1 MQKKIFIITFLLI
14 IYGLLILYPIN
25 YLLVKTNKVSITNFY
40 STNIT
45 NNNIINRLKA
55 SVTNKSINYLFMYDK
70 VIEIHKKVNAK
81 LNKKL
86 YNLFKFDY
94 YPVGINNDGE
104 YIFRNDEK
112 YILYNNLNDRDLNHR
127 LNDQIDFFNNLDTN
141 VYVFIPYRYEY
152 LNLDNK
158 NNIRNMST
166 YRIKFINHVNNN
178 VKIAEFMVD
187 NEADYNKYFYHTD
200 HHFNMEG
207 ALLSYQEIMK
217 LLNKKAGNYHV
228 DVKKMDY
235 LGSMAKS
242 SYLKDIK
249 DNFYTSDFKLKDYD
263 VLVDGKTNDTYKP
276 KTIKLSNNPFYDEY
290 VHYYNGLFGL
300 REYDFHNNKDNLL
313 ILEDSYGWQ
322 IDDLI
327 ASNYNKTYIID
338 LRYYDF
344 NNKPLS
350 LKEFSK
356 KNNIKDVLFI
366 YEAGSI
372 FFDQYDYGMKDKVT
386 K

>member
-1 MQKKIFIITFLLI
+1 MQKKLFIITFLII
-14 IYGLLILYPIN
+14 IYGLLIMYPVN
-25 YLLVKTNKVSITNFY
+25 YLLIKTGHVSITNFY
-40 STNIT
+40 STEIK
-45 NNNIINRLKA
+45 NNNIINRVKA
-55 SVTNKSINYLFMYDK
+55 SVINKSINYLFMYDK
-70 VIEIHKKVNAK
+70 VIEVHKKINAK
-81 LNKKL
+81 LNKML
-86 YNLFKFDY
+86 YKQINLDY

-104 YIFRNDEK
+104 YIFRNDNK
-112 YILYNNLNDRDLNHR
+112 YILYNNLNNEDLNHR
-127 LNDQIDFFNNLDTN
+127 LNNQIDFFNNLDTN

-152 LNLDNK
+152 LNLNNK
-158 NNIRNMST
+158 NNIRNMND
-166 YRIKFINHVNNN
+166 YRTKFMNHINDN
-178 VKIAEFMVD
+178 VKIAEFKVD
-187 NEADYNKYFYHTD
+187 NEKDYNKYFYHTD
-200 HHFNMEG
+200 HHYNMEG
-207 ALLSYQEIMK
+207 ALLSYNEIMK
-217 LLNKKAGNYHV
+217 LLNKNANTYEVETHN
-228 DVKKMDY
+228 MNY

-249 DNFYTSDFKLKDYD
+249 DNFYTSDFKLNNYD
-263 VLVDGKTNDTYKP
+263 VLVDGKVNDTYKP

-344 NNKPLS
+344 NNKKLS

-356 KNNIKDVLFI
+356 KNNIKDILFI